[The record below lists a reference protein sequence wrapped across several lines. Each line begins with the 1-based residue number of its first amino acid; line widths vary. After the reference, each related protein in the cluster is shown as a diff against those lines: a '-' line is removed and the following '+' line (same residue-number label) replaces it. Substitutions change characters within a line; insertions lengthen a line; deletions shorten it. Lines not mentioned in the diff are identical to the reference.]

1 MAPKK
6 KVTSSSNRSKR
17 STKKPITQGQNPQR
31 ANRQS
36 SSKAAVSSS
45 QTRPSGTNAR
55 VTNAAQRATTGT
67 AKVTGTAQRA
77 LPPGRTGGAMVRQE
91 TKPENPRRTA
101 ARSRQTAASRG
112 TTGPNRVGQPAG
124 AANRMYGANVVNRSV
139 NRAIRASR
147 LGAAGKILGRAA
159 VPLAMVEEVRSMV
172 DREKRMQALKKKG
185 IQRRSN
191 AAVLSEKSFASTQR
205 FAVPKPKPS
214 KPKSSAVNT
223 TTRAS
228 TPSRTTSSRTA
239 APSRTT
245 AKPKAAVK
253 AKSPVASK
261 PAIPQTSGIG
271 PVSSGESYS
280 RMKTS
285 ISEQLRELRAMR
297 KASEERQKKK

>member
-1 MAPKK
+1 MAAKK
-6 KVTSSSNRSKR
+6 KVTSSSNQSKR
-17 STKKPITQGQNPQR
+17 SAKKPITQGQNPQR

-36 SSKAAVSSS
+36 TSKATVSSSKA
-45 QTRPSGTNAR
+45 RPSGTNAR

-67 AKVTGTAQRA
+67 AKVTGTPQQA

-91 TKPENPRRTA
+91 TKRENPRRTA

-159 VPLAMVEEVRSMV
+159 VPLAMVEEVKSMV
-172 DREKRMQALKKKG
+172 NREKRMQALKKKG

-191 AAVLSEKSFASTQR
+191 AAVLSEKSNASAQR

-214 KPKSSAVNT
+214 KPKSSAAST

-228 TPSRTTSSRTA
+228 TPSRTTSSRTST
-239 APSRTT
+239 PSRTIT
-245 AKPKAAVK
+245 QPKAA
-253 AKSPVASK
+253 AKTKPPVTSK
-261 PAIPQTSGIG
+261 PSAAQTSGIG

>member
-1 MAPKK
+1 
-6 KVTSSSNRSKR
+6 
-17 STKKPITQGQNPQR
+17 
-31 ANRQS
+31 
-36 SSKAAVSSS
+36 
-45 QTRPSGTNAR
+45 
-55 VTNAAQRATTGT
+55 
-67 AKVTGTAQRA
+67 
-77 LPPGRTGGAMVRQE
+77 
-91 TKPENPRRTA
+91 
-101 ARSRQTAASRG
+101 
-112 TTGPNRVGQPAG
+112 
-124 AANRMYGANVVNRSV
+124 MYGANVVNRSV

-214 KPKSSAVNT
+214 KPKPSAAST

-253 AKSPVASK
+253 AKPPVTSK
-261 PAIPQTSGIG
+261 PSAAQTSGIG

>member
-6 KVTSSSNRSKR
+6 KVTSSGDRSKR
-17 STKKPITQGQNPQR
+17 STKKPVTQGQNPQR

-36 SSKAAVSSS
+36 VSQARVSSS
-45 QTRPSGTNAR
+45 QTRATGTGAR
-55 VTNAAQRATTGT
+55 VTNAAQRAT
-67 AKVTGTAQRA
+67 
-77 LPPGRTGGAMVRQE
+77 
-91 TKPENPRRTA
+91 
-101 ARSRQTAASRG
+101 
-112 TTGPNRVGQPAG
+112 
-124 AANRMYGANVVNRSV
+124 
-139 NRAIRASR
+139 R

-159 VPLAMVEEVRSMV
+159 VPLAIVEEVRSMV

-191 AAVLSEKSFASTQR
+191 AAVLSEKSYASAQR

-214 KPKSSAVNT
+214 KPKSSAAST

-239 APSRTT
+239 PPSRTIT
-245 AKPKAAVK
+245 KPKAA
-253 AKSPVASK
+253 AKTKPPVTSK
-261 PAIPQTSGIG
+261 PSAAQTSGIG

-297 KASEERQKKK
+297 KASEKRQKKSE

>member
-17 STKKPITQGQNPQR
+17 SAKKPVTQGQNPQR
-31 ANRQS
+31 ANRQKANQAKVTS
-36 SSKAAVSSS
+36 SN
-45 QTRPSGTNAR
+45 SGAKSNAR

-124 AANRMYGANVVNRSV
+124 SANRMYGANVVNRSV

-214 KPKSSAVNT
+214 KPKPSAAST

-253 AKSPVASK
+253 AKPPVTSK
-261 PAIPQTSGIG
+261 PSAAQTSGIG